1 MGKSIGKYR
10 TDDSDDPF
18 FNDFFTLQIFAWKVA
33 SERKK
38 LPKFFKNQFFHFFA
52 KILLVFLHFSSISSN
67 FLSHVLIF
75 LFAVRFRYAQSTHWG
90 TLIRPPYPPQR
101 SLAFARSYFP
111 PFIFLF
117 YLLRIFINN
126 LIFIKTFIN
135 KFKKFLIKVL
145 TKRKKVWYNVNVG
158 GWKLLKILE
167 LFSHPKV
174 IF

>member
-1 MGKSIGKYR
+1 MGKMGIGWEKVQENIEQ
-10 TDDSDDPF
+10 TIQMTHFLTIFLPF
-18 FNDFFTLQIFAWKVA
+18 RFLLEKQRRSVKNCPNFSKINFFT
-33 SERKK
+33 
-38 LPKFFKNQFFHFFA
+38 FFA

-126 LIFIKTFIN
+126 LTFIKNFH
-135 KFKKFLIKVL
+135 K
-145 TKRKKVWYNVNVG
+145 
-158 GWKLLKILE
+158 
-167 LFSHPKV
+167 
-174 IF
+174 

>member
-1 MGKSIGKYR
+1 MEYQKAYRRESKKIYGENEDWMRKSIGKCR

-38 LPKFFKNQFFHFFA
+38 LPKFFKNQFFHS
-52 KILLVFLHFSSISSN
+52 FLPKFYLFSFHFSFISSN
-67 FLSHVLIF
+67 FLFQVLIF

-111 PFIFLF
+111 PFIF
-117 YLLRIFINN
+117 FI
-126 LIFIKTFIN
+126 L
-135 KFKKFLIKVL
+135 LIKNFH
-145 TKRKKVWYNVNVG
+145 K
-158 GWKLLKILE
+158 
-167 LFSHPKV
+167 
-174 IF
+174 

>member
-1 MGKSIGKYR
+1 MGKMGIGWEKVQENIGQ
-10 TDDSDDPF
+10 TIQKTHFLAIFLPF
-18 FNDFFTLQIFAWKVA
+18 RFLLEKQRRSVKNCPNFSKINFFT
-33 SERKK
+33 
-38 LPKFFKNQFFHFFA
+38 FFA

-126 LIFIKTFIN
+126 LTFIKNFH
-135 KFKKFLIKVL
+135 K
-145 TKRKKVWYNVNVG
+145 
-158 GWKLLKILE
+158 
-167 LFSHPKV
+167 
-174 IF
+174 

>member
-1 MGKSIGKYR
+1 M
-10 TDDSDDPF
+10 
-18 FNDFFTLQIFAWKVA
+18 
-33 SERKK
+33 
-38 LPKFFKNQFFHFFA
+38 PKFFKKQFFHSFLPKFYLFF
-52 KILLVFLHFSSISSN
+52 FHFPFISFN
-67 FLSHVLIF
+67 FPSHVLIF

-145 TKRKKVWYNVNVG
+145 TKEKRYDIMSMWEDG
-158 GWKLLKILE
+158 S
-167 LFSHPKV
+167 F
-174 IF
+174 